1 VSGVHHSEDTGSA
14 PSSASLPGSRGAFC
28 FTPGSGTSKQLDGPP
43 PLVPRGSGTLVSTSA
58 RQSRRKLSNSPRLLS
73 CSTMRAMS
81 CGSPGGSEAGL
92 TGPPAPLEPPDGP
105 EAWPAAPAP
114 APSAMAAPRA
124 RAGPR
129 APLLLR
135 EPRAELRRH
144 GGAHGGGG
152 DGGGRVGGGGDQ
164 GAPRSPRCRRSSNGV
179 TDGLCIVGRLVSWSH
194 HLCSYSPCLAVRNYN
209 SRQAVGS
216 LALVCGTAWAL

>member
-1 VSGVHHSEDTGSA
+1 MCTTQKTPALA
-14 PSSASLPGSRGAFC
+14 PRSASPPGSRGGFC
-28 FTPGSGTSKQLDGPP
+28 FTPSISTSKLRGGPP
-43 PLVPRGSGTLVSTSA
+43 PSSPRGPGTLVSTSA
-58 RQSRRKLSNSPRLLS
+58 RQSRRKLSNRPRLLS

-92 TGPPAPLEPPDGP
+92 TGPPAPLEPPAGP

-144 GGAHGGGG
+144 GGPHGGGGG
-152 DGGGRVGGGGDQ
+152 DGGGRVGSGGLGGGGDH
-164 GAPRSPRCRRSSNGV
+164 GAPRSPRCWRSSNGV
-179 TDGLCIVGRLVSWSH
+179 TDRLCIVGRLVS
-194 HLCSYSPCLAVRNYN
+194 
-209 SRQAVGS
+209 
-216 LALVCGTAWAL
+216 